1 MMLRCWCE
9 DPLRRPTFTEIRED
23 LEEIMSQGDLYI
35 SFGFDENPNYFSSPS
50 LNSVLSEHEEDDLNV
65 DEIANEPIILEA
77 IVHCEPSEPIS
88 VEENIEVHS
97 L

>member
-1 MMLRCWCE
+1 
-9 DPLRRPTFTEIRED
+9 
-23 LEEIMSQGDLYI
+23 MSQGDLYI

-50 LNSVLSEHEEDDLNV
+50 LNSVLSEHEEDDANV

-88 VEENIEVHS
+88 VWRKYWSSFTLTKLGQLINFMK
-97 L
+97 